1 MNSIKAFLKAK
12 GLYLVCLALVF
23 AATITGIAAIRS
35 VVRGVEDLTR
45 IQKQTLEEGT
55 DVWDSPDAAVNQPAQ
70 DVPVATAQPSPA
82 PSAAGSASSSLQQ
95 GAGQSGSA
103 SGGTGSSAA
112 SSAQQGT
119 LPHAGWNGKVSQA
132 FSGNTLVYN
141 PTLGDWRTHNGTD
154 YTAEQVTAVAAG
166 TVTAIADDALWGRV
180 VEVTDAQDR
189 VWRYCGLEEV
199 AVTQREKVTA
209 GTRLGTTGNVPAE
222 QVTAVAAGTVTAI
235 ADDALWGRVV
245 EVTDAQDRVW
255 RYCGLE
261 EVAVTQREKVTAGTR
276 LGTTGN
282 VPAEAQQG
290 SHLHLEC
297 RKAGACLD
305 PEKN

>member
-45 IQKQTLEEGT
+45 VQKQALEEGT

-119 LPHAGWNGKVSQA
+119 LPHGRS
-132 FSGNTLVYN
+132 SRNTLVYN

-209 GTRLGTTGNVPAE
+209 GTRLGTTG
-222 QVTAVAAGTVTAI
+222 
-235 ADDALWGRVV
+235 
-245 EVTDAQDRVW
+245 
-255 RYCGLE
+255 
-261 EVAVTQREKVTAGTR
+261 K
-276 LGTTGN
+276 

>member
-23 AATITGIAAIRS
+23 AATITGIAAIRRDDCGLLKS
-35 VVRGVEDLTR
+35 NRT
-45 IQKQTLEEGT
+45 QKQALEEGT

-209 GTRLGTTGNVPAE
+209 LAPQAMCPPKPSRAATCTWNAAKPAPAWTRKRINTGN
-222 QVTAVAAGTVTAI
+222 AAAPWMVRRHCSAI
-235 ADDALWGRVV
+235 NSDKL
-245 EVTDAQDRVW
+245 
-255 RYCGLE
+255 L
-261 EVAVTQREKVTAGTR
+261 
-276 LGTTGN
+276 
-282 VPAEAQQG
+282 
-290 SHLHLEC
+290 
-297 RKAGACLD
+297 
-305 PEKN
+305 KNILLASKSR

>member
-45 IQKQTLEEGT
+45 IQKQALEEGT

-95 GAGQSGSA
+95 GAGQSGNA

-141 PTLGDWRTHNGTD
+141 PTLGDWRTHNGAD
-154 YTAEQVTAVAAG
+154 YTAEQPAPA
-166 TVTAIADDALWGRV
+166 W
-180 VEVTDAQDR
+180 
-189 VWRYCGLEEV
+189 
-199 AVTQREKVTA
+199 
-209 GTRLGTTGNVPAE
+209 TRKRINTGN
-222 QVTAVAAGTVTAI
+222 AAAPWMVRRHCSAMNS
-235 ADDALWGRVV
+235 DKL
-245 EVTDAQDRVW
+245 
-255 RYCGLE
+255 L
-261 EVAVTQREKVTAGTR
+261 
-276 LGTTGN
+276 
-282 VPAEAQQG
+282 
-290 SHLHLEC
+290 
-297 RKAGACLD
+297 
-305 PEKN
+305 KNTLLASKYR